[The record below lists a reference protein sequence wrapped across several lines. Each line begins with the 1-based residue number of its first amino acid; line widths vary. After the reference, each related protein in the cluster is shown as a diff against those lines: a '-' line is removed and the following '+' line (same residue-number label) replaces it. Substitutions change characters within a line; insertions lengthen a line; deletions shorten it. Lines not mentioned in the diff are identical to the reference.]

1 LVLVDQAAQH
11 GSACDPCDGQVWT
24 TLGLVLRTQNAVMNL
39 GFVML
44 FPLTFL
50 SNVFV
55 DPGTMPSW
63 LRTVI
68 HANPITHLVMAER
81 GLMAGAVS
89 TSEVLWVLLAAAI
102 LTAVFAPLTI
112 RLFQR
117 RN

>member
-1 LVLVDQAAQH
+1 
-11 GSACDPCDGQVWT
+11 
-24 TLGLVLRTQNAVMNL
+24 VLRTQNAVMNL
-39 GFVML
+39 GFVMV
-44 FPLTFL
+44 FPFTFL
-50 SNVFV
+50 SNLFV

-63 LRTVI
+63 LRAVI
-68 HANPITHLVMAER
+68 DANPITHLVMAER

-89 TSEVLWVLLAAAI
+89 RSEVLWVLLAAAI